1 MRLSKV
7 TSLVSL
13 AFVGAAPL
21 QDLSTTSIDVTGVPA
36 NVKGDE
42 HLYVTVT
49 RTDDLVDDDGSLL
62 AERVMAVQVS
72 FDVIENQL
80 HCNGV
85 PVDVGVSN
93 VQVEAAVAPN
103 PEKLMIAS
111 EEEAAILEDT
121 FDIGLANVE
130 VHATL
135 LDEIKLDD
143 GTTFRR
149 MAIEERITEINGEQ
163 VVQTNAG
170 QQILDVFDNGKVE
183 RWAVDPLTGFLLP
196 GPAMVAE
203 EENADQT
210 QEKQQHDDMSSEPHN
225 IAQPPPNMI
234 PEHAGQKGCASA
246 LVDPMVT
253 WWNEQSTAVRGMI
266 TGGVCAFFLA
276 IAMVI
281 RQIMV
286 SAHDEYEPIALSD
299 KEDEQVWSTTE
310 KKDEEKQPFLS

>member
-7 TSLVSL
+7 ASLVSL

-21 QDLSTTSIDVTGVPA
+21 QDLSTTSIDVAGVPA
-36 NVKGDE
+36 NMKGDE

-72 FDVIENQL
+72 FDVVENQL

-85 PVDVGVSN
+85 PIDVGVSN

-103 PEKLMIAS
+103 PEKLTIAS

-203 EENADQT
+203 EMVGDQT
-210 QEKQQHDDMSSEPHN
+210 QEKQQHDDIMSSEPHN
-225 IAQPPPNMI
+225 IAQPPNMI
-234 PEHAGQKGCASA
+234 AEHAGQKGCAYA

-281 RQIMV
+281 RQIMI

-299 KEDEQVWSTTE
+299 KQDEQIWSTTE

>member
-1 MRLSKV
+1 
-7 TSLVSL
+7 
-13 AFVGAAPL
+13 
-21 QDLSTTSIDVTGVPA
+21 
-36 NVKGDE
+36 
-42 HLYVTVT
+42 
-49 RTDDLVDDDGSLL
+49 
-62 AERVMAVQVS
+62 MAVQVS

-85 PVDVGVSN
+85 PIDVGVSN

-103 PEKLMIAS
+103 PEKLTIAS

-183 RWAVDPLTGFLLP
+183 RWTVDPLTGFLLP
-196 GPAMVAE
+196 GPAMIAE
-203 EENADQT
+203 ENMNHDDQT
-210 QEKQQHDDMSSEPHN
+210 QEKQQHDDMPSEL
-225 IAQPPPNMI
+225 PNMI
-234 PEHAGQKGCASA
+234 PEHATQQGCGSA
-246 LVDPMVT
+246 LVDPLVT

-266 TGGVCAFFLA
+266 TGGVCAFLLA

-286 SAHDEYEPIALSD
+286 SAHDEYEPVALSD
-299 KEDEQVWSTTE
+299 KQDEQIWSTTTE

>member
-1 MRLSKV
+1 M
-7 TSLVSL
+7 
-13 AFVGAAPL
+13 
-21 QDLSTTSIDVTGVPA
+21 
-36 NVKGDE
+36 
-42 HLYVTVT
+42 
-49 RTDDLVDDDGSLL
+49 
-62 AERVMAVQVS
+62 
-72 FDVIENQL
+72 
-80 HCNGV
+80 
-85 PVDVGVSN
+85 SN

-210 QEKQQHDDMSSEPHN
+210 QEKQQHDDMSSGRFFNLSP
-225 IAQPPPNMI
+225 
-234 PEHAGQKGCASA
+234 
-246 LVDPMVT
+246 VF
-253 WWNEQSTAVRGMI
+253 
-266 TGGVCAFFLA
+266 FFLF
-276 IAMVI
+276 
-281 RQIMV
+281 
-286 SAHDEYEPIALSD
+286 SF
-299 KEDEQVWSTTE
+299 
-310 KKDEEKQPFLS
+310 FLSMINLTLMHSNHLQNPTTLHNHPPT